1 MSTLKVDLPLIQK
14 YNVPGPRYTSYPT
27 ADRFHEAFGPADYV
41 NALLERRE
49 NRPRDPLSLYVHVPF
64 CNTLC
69 FYCACNKVITKD
81 HGRSA
86 KYIRYVAREVD
97 IVASILEPDARER
110 APVAQV
116 HLGGG
121 TPTFLARDEMSAL
134 MGHLRRAFPFAPDA
148 EVSIEVDP
156 RKVDADTIAFL
167 GSIGFYHLEAGHWGE
182 AIRWS
187 VRALRQAPTSPRR
200 WAFLAAAFA
209 GPRALHAYRRLA
221 PQESEV
227 PFVALQ
233 RSRARKYGR
242 LLARYPRAAVGV
254 PAARATRALASRV
267 GLRRGA
273 DDRSVLLLCI
283 YRARNADTVARMVAE
298 ADLRSWD
305 LRLWALDEAAP
316 IPEAALTAWTNL
328 VVEGGLAAGETVLVT
343 GATSGIGTFAVQM
356 IRELGGTVV
365 AAARSAE
372 RLERL
377 REFGVDRLVTLD
389 ADYPRRVR
397 ELTGGEGVDLVL
409 DLVAGE
415 WLAPTLECLRARGRL
430 ILVGLTAGRKVQ
442 LDLGLV
448 LRQRLR
454 IVGSTLRARPVAEKA
469 ELVRTF
475 SAWGLPRLA
484 DGRLRPVVDRIF
496 PLAAAAEAYAVL
508 EHERPLGK
516 LLLQCSSP
524 SGSAR

>member
-1 MSTLKVDLPLIQK
+1 MRAVLPWRLEISGAIAVGEVPAP
-14 YNVPGPRYTSYPT
+14 VPGPGEVRLAVAAAGLNRADLLQMRGQYPPPPGASSVPGLECSGLVT
-27 ADRFHEAFGPADYV
+27 GLGEGAAGFRIGDRV
-41 NALLERRE
+41 MALL
-49 NRPRDPLSLYVHVPF
+49 
-64 CNTLC
+64 
-69 FYCACNKVITKD
+69 A
-81 HGRSA
+81 
-86 KYIRYVAREVD
+86 
-97 IVASILEPDARER
+97 
-110 APVAQV
+110 
-116 HLGGG
+116 GGG
-121 TPTFLARDEMSAL
+121 Q
-134 MGHLRRAFPFAPDA
+134 A
-148 EVSIEVDP
+148 EEV
-156 RKVDADTIAFL
+156 V
-167 GSIGFYHLEAGHWGE
+167 
-182 AIRWS
+182 
-187 VRALRQAPTSPRR
+187 
-200 WAFLAAAFA
+200 
-209 GPRALHAYRRLA
+209 
-221 PQESEV
+221 
-227 PFVALQ
+227 
-233 RSRARKYGR
+233 
-242 LLARYPRAAVGV
+242 V
-254 PAARATRALASRV
+254 PAGQLMPVPANL
-267 GLRRGA
+267 
-273 DDRSVLLLCI
+273 
-283 YRARNADTVARMVAE
+283 
-298 ADLRSWD
+298 
-305 LRLWALDEAAP
+305 ALDEAAA

-328 VVEGGLAAGETVLVT
+328 VVEGGLASGETVLVT

-377 REFGVDRLVTLD
+377 RDFGVDRLVTLD

-397 ELTGGEGVDLVL
+397 ELTGGGGVDLVL

-454 IVGSTLRARPVAEKA
+454 IVGSTLRARPLAEKA

-475 SAWGLPRLA
+475 AAWGLPRLA